1 MSPEASPEHKQQ
13 TSNRDVVGWSRHRAP
28 SKEGPYFP
36 RGLASQLAI
45 WRPFPKTTLL
55 WFSLHPSALP
65 ATSIAEV
72 FSRAIWSSRLSCR
85 KPGSCLAKSTIS
97 CTETMAS
104 SVKWAKRCCRAS
116 QLWGSGAT
124 GQGCSEGQRRE
135 ETNHLSQT
143 SRSQLALWAQP
154 PLPRSLGYRD
164 SKPVRKGAP
173 VTLLLGSHQLLNHA
187 PLLWAEL
194 GQDLWR

>member
-1 MSPEASPEHKQQ
+1 MGLQ
-13 TSNRDVVGWSRHRAP
+13 AP
-28 SKEGPYFP
+28 PTDNP
-36 RGLASQLAI
+36 A
-45 WRPFPKTTLL
+45 PVLL
-55 WFSLHPSALP
+55 DPSAGP

-116 QLWGSGAT
+116 RLWGSGAM
-124 GQGCSEGQRRE
+124 GQGYPEGQGGE
-135 ETNHLSQT
+135 KANHSDIKWL
-143 SRSQLALWAQP
+143 SRSQLVLWAQP
-154 PLPRSLGYRD
+154 PLPRSLRYRD
-164 SKPVRKGAP
+164 SKLVRKGAS

-187 PLLWAEL
+187 QLLWAEL
-194 GQDLWR
+194 G